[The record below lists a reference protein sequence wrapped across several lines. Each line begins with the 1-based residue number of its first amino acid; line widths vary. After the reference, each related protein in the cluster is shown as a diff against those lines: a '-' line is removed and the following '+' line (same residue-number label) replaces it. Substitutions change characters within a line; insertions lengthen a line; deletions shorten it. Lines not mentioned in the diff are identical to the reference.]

1 LRSSRSLQLW
11 LQQIKQLSK
20 LPHVVCKL
28 SGLVTETDWQS
39 GPLGAI
45 ERDNMTRCFDEVLD
59 AFGPN
64 RILFGSDWPV
74 CTLAADYAAV
84 SHFAREWA
92 ERQLSAAEQTRFWS
106 GNATAVYNLSPA
118 PTAVGNDSRH

>member
-1 LRSSRSLQLW
+1 
-11 LQQIKQLSK
+11 
-20 LPHVVCKL
+20 
-28 SGLVTETDWQS
+28 
-39 GPLGAI
+39 
-45 ERDNMTRCFDEVLD
+45 MTRCFDEVLD

-74 CTLAADYAAV
+74 CTLAADYATV